1 MKDKTEQV
9 AVVSTLVSLGLAGL
23 KFLVYGF
30 TGSVAMLADAV
41 HSFTDSF
48 TSVLVLL
55 GIHISNRKS
64 KTFPYGLYKVENL
77 VSLFVSFAIFYAGY
91 EILMEALKPSRV
103 ELHDRWLAAAM
114 ALFSVFVSWGLSVYK
129 LKIGRKYNSPSLI
142 ADGYHSRSDALS
154 SIVVLLGILFGID
167 RIAAVIVVI
176 LVVRAG
182 FEPLV
187 DSLKVLLDAS
197 VEPELLIKVKEL
209 LESDPRV
216 VRVKSLKGR
225 NSGRFRFIEAVIELN
240 VQSLQLAH
248 RVSEELEMKIKS
260 AIPNVDQIL
269 IHYEPPEKKEC
280 VFAVPIVSRDGGPIS
295 DHFSGA
301 PYFLI
306 VRTRSGEIASTEVI
320 ENPYLELERHRG
332 PSVGKL
338 LAEHGVT
345 CVLLRGEPPG
355 GSRFVLEGMG
365 IEMIVTSQN
374 DPIEAVKEVLKARSD
389 QLSPPSAGA

>member
-23 KFLVYGF
+23 KFLVYGL

-55 GIHISNRKS
+55 GIHISKRKS
-64 KTFPYGLYKVENL
+64 QSFPYGLYKVENL
-77 VSLFVSFAIFYAGY
+77 VSLFVAFAIFYAGY
-91 EILMEALKPSRV
+91 EILMEALKPGGV
-103 ELHDRWLAAAM
+103 ELHDRWIAALM
-114 ALFSVFVSWGLSVYK
+114 ALFSIFVSWGLSIYK
-129 LKIGRKYNSPSLI
+129 LKVGRKYNSPSLI

-154 SIVVLLGILFGID
+154 SLVVLLGILFGID
-167 RIAAVIVVI
+167 RIAAIVVVI
-176 LVVRAG
+176 LVIRAG
-182 FEPLV
+182 FEPLI

-197 VEPELLIKVKEL
+197 IEPEILIKVKEL

-216 VRVKSLKGR
+216 VKVKSLKGR

-240 VQSLQLAH
+240 VQSLRLAH
-248 RVSEELEMKIKS
+248 RVSEELEMKIRA

-280 VFAVPIVSRDGGPIS
+280 IFAVPVISKDGKTIS

-306 VRTRSGEIASTEVI
+306 VRTKEGEIASTEII
-320 ENPYLELERHRG
+320 ENPYVELERHRG

-338 LAEHGVT
+338 LAEYGVT
-345 CVLLRGEPPG
+345 CVILREEPPG

-365 IEMIVTSQN
+365 IEMIVTSHN
-374 DPIEAVKEVLKARSD
+374 DPIEAIKEVLERRRN
-389 QLSPPSAGA
+389 